1 MDETSLTPNRLPAS
15 ILVLVISHFSRQYQT
30 IKKKNST
37 VNYQGITSQDVCQ
50 KRTEFFTYITNISL
64 GRLNGIPQ
72 EFNYTLNRHS
82 HGREDQNQTWVSLRG
97 GGRAG

>member
-1 MDETSLTPNRLPAS
+1 M
-15 ILVLVISHFSRQYQT
+15 
-30 IKKKNST
+30 
-37 VNYQGITSQDVCQ
+37 NYQGIKSQDVRQ